1 MVNFDLGLLDK
12 KNKGLKNLSLL
23 QGFNLADPPV
33 KINDNLQ
40 ITNSITLDNKD
51 VIDEKI
57 FIKFFGLVDNSKEGN
72 VEKENKKTRKK
83 RAKKDNKDTKK
94 DNKDTKKN
102 NKDTKKDNKDTKK
115 NNKDTK
121 KGK

>member
-12 KNKGLKNLSLL
+12 KNKGFKNLSLL
-23 QGFNLADPPV
+23 QGFNLADPQV

-40 ITNSITLDNKD
+40 LTNSITLDNKD

-102 NKDTKKDNKDTKK
+102 NKDTKK
-115 NNKDTK
+115 
-121 KGK
+121 GK

>member
-12 KNKGLKNLSLL
+12 KNKGFKNLSLL

-33 KINDNLQ
+33 KINDNLHL
-40 ITNSITLDNKD
+40 TNSVTLDNKD

-72 VEKENKKTRKK
+72 VKKENKKTRKK
-83 RAKKDNKDTKK
+83 RANKDKKEKKDNKDTKK
-94 DNKDTKKN
+94 EKK
-102 NKDTKKDNKDTKK
+102 
-115 NNKDTK
+115 
-121 KGK
+121 

>member
-57 FIKFFGLVDNSKEGN
+57 FIKFFGLVDNS
-72 VEKENKKTRKK
+72 EKNKKQNKKTQKLRKK
-83 RAKKDNKDTKK
+83 QKKSNKYTKK
-94 DNKDTKKN
+94 II
-102 NKDTKKDNKDTKK
+102 
-115 NNKDTK
+115 
-121 KGK
+121 